1 MTSVKLTALFLA
13 LLLAVSLAA
22 CGNPI
27 RDVVIGKDPVITP
40 TPDPEPHPT
49 PHPQPA
55 GTQAPRP
62 APLIQKMRSEEDTS

>member
-40 TPDPEPHPT
+40 SRRRPSPRV
-49 PHPQPA
+49 
-55 GTQAPRP
+55 APVLSKRWR
-62 APLIQKMRSEEDTS
+62 IFFVRRSRWRITALP